1 MDRDHCMYNVQWFI
15 DKKYF
20 TGSSMYNTGTGT
32 IVDTGTKYCKME
44 NGTRASS
51 LEYIRNI
58 IL

>member
-32 IVDTGTKYCKME
+32 TYSRYGDQV
-44 NGTRASS
+44 
-51 LEYIRNI
+51 L
-58 IL
+58 